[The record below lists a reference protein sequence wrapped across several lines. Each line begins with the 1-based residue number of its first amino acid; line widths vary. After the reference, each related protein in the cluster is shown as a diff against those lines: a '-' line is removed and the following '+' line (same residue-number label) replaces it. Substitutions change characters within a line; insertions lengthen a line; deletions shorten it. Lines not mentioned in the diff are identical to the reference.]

1 MKIAVIGSGSIG
13 LYYGAKLAAAGE
25 DVHFL
30 LRSGYDEASCDG
42 IRVFSPDGDL
52 HLHRVHAH
60 RDTESIGPCDLVL
73 VSLKTTQNDA
83 LKKLIAPLLGP
94 DTMLMTLQNG
104 LGSDEALA
112 AQFGAERVLGALCFV
127 CLTRRSPAQ
136 VDHFGHGTIS
146 IGEFDGP
153 SQPRTEHVANAF
165 RSAGIE
171 TRVVE
176 NLAAERWKKLVWNIP
191 FNGLSVACGDLT
203 AASQP
208 SGVAVDVLLAEH
220 LTEVK
225 ALMQET
231 IATAATL
238 GHAIRP
244 DFIDFQIER
253 TEKMG
258 AYKPSTLVDYL
269 AGRELEIDSIWGEPL
284 RRAQAA
290 GVPVPHLEN
299 LHKRLVT
306 IEKSRGR

>member
-1 MKIAVIGSGSIG
+1 MKIAIIGSGSIG
-13 LYYGAKLAAAGE
+13 LYYGVKLAAAGRE
-25 DVHFL
+25 VHFL
-30 LRSGYDEASCDG
+30 LRSGHHEAARNG

-52 HLHRVHAH
+52 HLHSVHAH
-60 RDTESIGPCDLVL
+60 RESASIGPCDLVL
-73 VSLKTTQNDA
+73 ISLKTTQNHA
-83 LKKLIAPLLGP
+83 IEKLVAPLLGP

-127 CLTRRSPAQ
+127 CLTRRTPAQ

-146 IGEFDGP
+146 IGEFDRP
-153 SQPRTEHVANAF
+153 PQLRTERVADAF
-165 RSAGIE
+165 RHAGIE

-191 FNGLSVACGDLT
+191 FNGLSVAEE
-203 AASQP
+203 
-208 SGVAVDVLLAEH
+208 GVAVDVLLAKH
-220 LTEVK
+220 AGEVE
-225 ALMQET
+225 ALMHET
-231 IATAATL
+231 IAAAEAL
-238 GHAIRP
+238 GYSIRP
-244 DFIDFQIER
+244 DFIAFQIER

-258 AYKPSTLVDYL
+258 AYQPSTLVDYL
-269 AGRELEIDSIWGEPL
+269 AGRELEIDAIWGEPL

-299 LHKRLVT
+299 LHARLVA

>member
-1 MKIAVIGSGSIG
+1 MKIAVLGSGSIG

-25 DVHFL
+25 QVHFL
-30 LRSGYDEASCDG
+30 LRSGHDEAARDG

-52 HLHRVHAH
+52 HLHPVRAH

-73 VSLKTTQNDA
+73 VSLKTTQNDV
-83 LKKLIAPLLGP
+83 LGNLVAPLLGP
-94 DTMLMTLQNG
+94 NTMLLTLQNG

-112 AQFGAERVLGALCFV
+112 TEFGTERVLGALCFV

-146 IGEFDGP
+146 IGEFGREP
-153 SQPRTEHVANAF
+153 LSRTGQVTEAF
-165 RSAGIE
+165 RRTGIE

-191 FNGLSVACGDLT
+191 FNGLAVAEG
-203 AASQP
+203 
-208 SGVAVDVLLAEH
+208 GIAVDALLHRH
-220 LTEVK
+220 LDEVK
-225 ALMQET
+225 ALMAET
-231 IATAATL
+231 ISAAAAH
-238 GHAIRP
+238 GHFIRP
-244 DFIDFQIER
+244 DFIDLQIER

-258 AYKPSTLVDYL
+258 PYQPSTLVDYL

-284 RRAQAA
+284 RRARAA
-290 GVPVPHLEN
+290 GVDVPHLEN
-299 LHKRLVT
+299 LHARLVA